1 MPVVFKSYRKEI
13 ENKVDQACEV
23 ALEIVGGMA
32 ESDVA
37 KRIVQNK
44 SVVTGVLMN
53 SITHEPRDSHTEV
66 IGTSVEYAPYVELG
80 HRTRGGGY
88 VKPKSFLRTAIT
100 ENVQKYKAVI
110 QDVLSKIK

>member
-1 MPVVFKSYRKEI
+1 M
-13 ENKVDQACEV
+13 DQACQV

-32 ESDVA
+32 ESDVS

-53 SITHEPRDSHTEV
+53 SITHEPEDEKTMAVGSN
-66 IGTSVEYAPYVELG
+66 VEYAPYVELG

-88 VKPKSFLRTAIT
+88 VKPKSYLRTAIS
-100 ENVQKYKAVI
+100 ENIDKYRAVI
-110 QDVLSKIK
+110 KDVLSKIK